1 MEWNIAIKKV
11 RTLNKKILIWIMS
24 NNYSSIELLNIRV
37 MVKIVREKLPD
48 KNKRERMLD
57 LNSLIPF
64 QHQRIAD
71 AYPI

>member
-11 RTLNKKILIWIMS
+11 RTLNKKILIWITS

-57 LNSLIPF
+57 LNRLIPF

>member
-1 MEWNIAIKKV
+1 
-11 RTLNKKILIWIMS
+11 
-24 NNYSSIELLNIRV
+24 

-57 LNSLIPF
+57 LNRLIPF